1 VNETLPHVAGGE
13 SERVRQAR
21 SLASRRHVSRRTR
34 LRPLGWALLAVVI
47 VSTANAHPAPG
58 TGGTRLGVTVALIV
72 YCAALLLELRP
83 DWPTHAPAVTIAT
96 TALLGASGI
105 ALAALQ
111 PRGAAELAPSVA
123 VWLAATR
130 LRRPASIAVAAAV
143 TVGLAITIALTA
155 DGWREP
161 AAATVLL
168 CILLFFT
175 GELTRRAHEGEER
188 TELLLA
194 ELEDARDAQTEAA
207 ALAERSRIARELHDV
222 LAHTLSALTIR
233 LEGARLLA
241 VRDGAGSELSA
252 AIGSAR
258 ELARSGLDEAKQA
271 VSALRSD
278 AAPTAA
284 DLQALVDGFREVGL
298 NVTLEVLGTKRTLP
312 VSTGAALY
320 RAAQEALTN
329 ALRYAPGSRT
339 AVRLDYRDDRVTL
352 SVEDDGG
359 TGETLSPLE
368 GAGGGRGLAGMRERV
383 EAVGGRVS
391 AGPAG
396 TGFRVEIEAPA

>member
-1 VNETLPHVAGGE
+1 
-13 SERVRQAR
+13 
-21 SLASRRHVSRRTR
+21 
-34 LRPLGWALLAVVI
+34 
-47 VSTANAHPAPG
+47 
-58 TGGTRLGVTVALIV
+58 VTIALIA
-72 YCAALLLELRP
+72 YCAALLLELSP

-96 TALLGASGI
+96 TSLLGVSGI

-111 PRGAAELAPSVA
+111 PHGAAELAPSVA

-130 LRRPASIAVAAAV
+130 LRRPASIVVAAAV
-143 TVGLAITIALTA
+143 TIGLAVAIALTA
-155 DGWREP
+155 GGWRES

-194 ELEDARDAQTEAA
+194 QLEDARDAQTEAA

-252 AIGSAR
+252 AIESAR

-271 VSALRSD
+271 VSALRST

-284 DLQALVDGFREVGL
+284 DLPTLVNGFRELGL
-298 NVTLEVLGTKRTLP
+298 KATLEVLGTERALP
-312 VSTGAALY
+312 LPTGAALY

-329 ALRYAPGSRT
+329 ALRYAPGARA
-339 AVRLDYRDDRVTL
+339 AVRLDYRDDRVML
-352 SVEDDGG
+352 SVVDDGG
-359 TGETLSPLE
+359 SGGIPSPLE
-368 GAGGGRGLAGMRERV
+368 AAGGGRGLAGMRERV
-383 EAVGGRVS
+383 EAIGGRVS

-396 TGFRVEIEAPA
+396 PGFRVEIEAPA